1 MVIWQLEGNGLTARS
16 WNLSFCVVKIDLVEY
31 IYFRASYGF
40 MGISEDFPDQRSLG
54 LLKTSN
60 LVLEIGIVH
69 KIDEMMNLGLFLN
82 DSSVKRPLERV
93 FS

>member
-1 MVIWQLEGNGLTARS
+1 M
-16 WNLSFCVVKIDLVEY
+16 KIDLVEY

-40 MGISEDFPDQRSLG
+40 MGISEDFPNQRSLG

-82 DSSVKRPLERV
+82 DSSVKRPQQETIESGVSQLV
-93 FS
+93 LCFKDCMAFWF

>member
-1 MVIWQLEGNGLTARS
+1 MN
-16 WNLSFCVVKIDLVEY
+16 IDLVEY
-31 IYFRASYGF
+31 IYSGKLFQR
-40 MGISEDFPDQRSLG
+40 ISEDFPNHRSLG

-82 DSSVKRPLERV
+82 DSSVKRPLETGV
-93 FS
+93 WLGFSACAMF

>member
-1 MVIWQLEGNGLTARS
+1 
-16 WNLSFCVVKIDLVEY
+16 VKIDLEEY

-40 MGISEDFPDQRSLG
+40 MGISEDFPNQRSLG

-82 DSSVKRPLERV
+82 DSSVKRPQQETIESGVSQLV
-93 FS
+93 LCFKDCMAFWF

>member
-1 MVIWQLEGNGLTARS
+1 MGN
-16 WNLSFCVVKIDLVEY
+16 
-31 IYFRASYGF
+31 
-40 MGISEDFPDQRSLG
+40 SEDFPNQRSLG

-82 DSSVKRPLERV
+82 DSSVKRPLEQV